1 MTPEAGVLFLGCGH
15 VSHYSKNALS
25 SSLSMYSAFM
35 AIVLRDYNA
44 AFLCH
49 CWFFVV
55 DNYANMSPS
64 DKCRVSD
71 TQVTVKVCGPLGFS

>member
-1 MTPEAGVLFLGCGH
+1 MPLL
-15 VSHYSKNALS
+15 
-25 SSLSMYSAFM
+25 
-35 AIVLRDYNA
+35 I
-44 AFLCH
+44 
-49 CWFFVV
+49 FVV